1 MNKKRLALKEK
12 MKKVTKKPEEF
23 SWEKLVKRIKSKRM
37 MIMTLVNNIKK
48 MKIVMKMY
56 LIKKKSKQVI
66 NLELLSLG

>member
-1 MNKKRLALKEK
+1 
-12 MKKVTKKPEEF
+12 
-23 SWEKLVKRIKSKRM
+23 M
-37 MIMTLVNNIKK
+37 MIMTLVENIKK